1 MFDIIGFALTLLAA
15 LFILPIVGLV
25 KTSRVAKRLSSLET
39 EIASLRQFL
48 DGQPPVSK
56 HHEGD
61 EETSSLEPDSGDEEP
76 GEDAELEF
84 DILPGGVADGGGDE
98 AGRPQ
103 ISLSSTETGD
113 SISEPA
119 SSSGDM
125 EKALGTKWIV
135 WIGGLALALG
145 GIFLVRY
152 TIEAS
157 LLGPGV
163 RIALGAL
170 FALLL
175 AAAGEYTRRNDVTA
189 DLAGVPS
196 AYIPGILTAT

>member
-56 HHEGD
+56 QVDGD
-61 EETSSLEPDSGDEEP
+61 EETSSLEPDGSEEEP
-76 GEDAELEF
+76 GEEEAELEF
-84 DILPGGVADGGGDE
+84 DVPPVGVTDAGGDE

-113 SISEPA
+113 SRSEPI
-119 SSSGDM
+119 SSSGNM
-125 EKALGTKWIV
+125 EQALGTPARSAVK
-135 WIGGLALALG
+135 
-145 GIFLVRY
+145 
-152 TIEAS
+152 S
-157 LLGPGV
+157 LRRVYSP
-163 RIALGAL
+163 
-170 FALLL
+170 
-175 AAAGEYTRRNDVTA
+175 AAASRRKPTRNT
-189 DLAGVPS
+189 L
-196 AYIPGILTAT
+196 

>member
-1 MFDIIGFALTLLAA
+1 
-15 LFILPIVGLV
+15 
-25 KTSRVAKRLSSLET
+25 
-39 EIASLRQFL
+39 
-48 DGQPPVSK
+48 
-56 HHEGD
+56 
-61 EETSSLEPDSGDEEP
+61 
-76 GEDAELEF
+76 
-84 DILPGGVADGGGDE
+84 
-98 AGRPQ
+98 
-103 ISLSSTETGD
+103 
-113 SISEPA
+113 
-119 SSSGDM
+119 M

-152 TIEAS
+152 TIEAG